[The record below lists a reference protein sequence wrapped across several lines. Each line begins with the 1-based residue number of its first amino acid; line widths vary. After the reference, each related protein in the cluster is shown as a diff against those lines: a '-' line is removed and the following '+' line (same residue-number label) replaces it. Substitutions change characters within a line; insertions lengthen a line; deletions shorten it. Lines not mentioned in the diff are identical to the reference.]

1 MKKVTILTD
10 DLGYGGIE
18 KSVSILANYLTNY
31 AKVEVISLYKLY
43 EEPAFSFN
51 SKVNVKYLTELK
63 PNKLDIIYNL
73 KNLKIFSF
81 LLAVIEWLKIKI
93 KSRKALIDYIS
104 ICDSNIII
112 STNRVLNKYLGNYK
126 KDNVCTV
133 AWEHFHHHDNIEY
146 IKLLV
151 KSLKN
156 IDKLVVLSKSLA
168 DYYKKYFIDNNIN
181 CTIEYI
187 PDTLEEIPSDYTNY
201 KNNNL
206 IAVGKMTPRKA
217 FEDLITVFKLVDLKT
232 NDVYLNLVGD
242 GSSKNK
248 VFKKIVDNN
257 LTRKVH
263 MYGYLPQKSIN
274 KLYKESSIFCMTS
287 HTEAFGI
294 TLLEAMSYKLP
305 IIAFDSAEGA
315 KELIKNN
322 YNGYLIK
329 NRNEYEMADK
339 IVELLNNKKELKRLG
354 ENAYKTALTYQKE
367 EILKLWNKILA
378 LDEE

>member
-133 AWEHFHHHDNIEY
+133 AWEH
-146 IKLLV
+146 
-151 KSLKN
+151 
-156 IDKLVVLSKSLA
+156 
-168 DYYKKYFIDNNIN
+168 
-181 CTIEYI
+181 
-187 PDTLEEIPSDYTNY
+187 
-201 KNNNL
+201 
-206 IAVGKMTPRKA
+206 
-217 FEDLITVFKLVDLKT
+217 
-232 NDVYLNLVGD
+232 
-242 GSSKNK
+242 SS
-248 VFKKIVDNN
+248 
-257 LTRKVH
+257 
-263 MYGYLPQKSIN
+263 S
-274 KLYKESSIFCMTS
+274 
-287 HTEAFGI
+287 
-294 TLLEAMSYKLP
+294 
-305 IIAFDSAEGA
+305 
-315 KELIKNN
+315 
-322 YNGYLIK
+322 
-329 NRNEYEMADK
+329 
-339 IVELLNNKKELKRLG
+339 
-354 ENAYKTALTYQKE
+354 
-367 EILKLWNKILA
+367 
-378 LDEE
+378 